1 MISLQIPGS
10 QISKKKKG
18 KRKSKNLLYILHSS
32 QFISNNSFIS
42 DESAWFLQKQVWK
55 KKNAIAEQWFA

>member
-1 MISLQIPGS
+1 MISLQIPDS
-10 QISKKKKG
+10 QFSKGKKG

-42 DESAWFLQKQVWK
+42 DESA
-55 KKNAIAEQWFA
+55 